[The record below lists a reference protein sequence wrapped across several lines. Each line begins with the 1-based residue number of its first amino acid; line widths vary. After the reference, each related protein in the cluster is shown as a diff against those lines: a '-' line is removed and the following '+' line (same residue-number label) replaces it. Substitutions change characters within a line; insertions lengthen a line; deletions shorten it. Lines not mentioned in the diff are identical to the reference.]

1 MLLVTASKQTGLA
14 MIAVMVYA
22 QTDGTLPA
30 KSGRPD
36 TPGFS
41 NSRPGNNSTVLK
53 HAQLSHTQN

>member
-1 MLLVTASKQTGLA
+1 